1 MASKPSIPKGTR
13 DFSPAEVSKR
23 QYIIQTIKTNFERFG
38 FQPIE
43 TPSFENSET
52 LMGKYGE
59 EGDRLIFKILDSG
72 DYLKDIKDFSQ
83 IVFGDDFKTKY
94 KDEDIDGMPST
105 DGDFFKI
112 DSKKLTR
119 FISEK
124 ALRYDLTVPFARYVV
139 QHQNEIEFPFKRY
152 QIQPVWRADRPQKG
166 RFREFFQCD
175 ADVVGS
181 KSLWQEVEL
190 VQLYDTVFSSLG
202 LEGVTIKIN
211 NRKIL
216 SGIAEVIGASDKLID
231 FTVALDKLDKIGED
245 GVKKEMIEK
254 GISEKALIKVQP
266 LFSFS
271 GTFSDKISQLSNLL
285 TSSEEGMKGV
295 EELKFICDNV
305 ATLGLS
311 TATLDLDVTLA
322 RGLNYYTGAIFE
334 VEAPKTVSMGS
345 IGGGGR
351 YDDLT
356 GIFGLKNMSG
366 VGISFGLDRI
376 YLVLEELQL
385 FPETVAATS
394 KALFI
399 NYGDA
404 EALYASQ
411 AIQKLRKENIKVEL
425 YPDNVKVGKQF
436 QYADKRL
443 IPFAVIVGDEEIAAN
458 SYSLKNLVSGEQV
471 SVDFEGLKKALLD

>member
-1 MASKPSIPKGTR
+1 MAQKPSIPKGTR
-13 DFSPAEVSKR
+13 DFSPAEVAKR
-23 QYIIQTIKTNFERFG
+23 QYIISIIKNNFEKFG

-59 EGDRLIFKILDSG
+59 EGDRLIFKILNSG
-72 DYLKDIKDFSQ
+72 DYLDKVNPEELQTIN
-83 IVFGDDFKTKY
+83 Y
-94 KDEDIDGMPST
+94 KQ
-105 DGDFFKI
+105 
-112 DSKKLTR
+112 LTGK
-119 FISEK
+119 ISEK

-181 KSLWQEVEL
+181 TSLWQEVEL
-190 VQLYDTVFSSLG
+190 VQLYDAVFSDLG
-202 LEGVTIKIN
+202 LKGVTIKIN

-245 GVKKEMIEK
+245 GVKKEMLEK
-254 GISEKALIKVQP
+254 GISESAIEKVQP
-266 LFSFS
+266 LFHFTGSI
-271 GTFSDKISQLSNLL
+271 TEKISQLSDLL
-285 TSSEEGMKGV
+285 SDSKEGMKGV
-295 EELKFICDNV
+295 EELQFICENV
-305 ATLGLS
+305 INLGLKQ
-311 TATLDLDVTLA
+311 AVLDLDVTLA

-334 VEAPKTVSMGS
+334 VAPPKAVAMGS

-376 YLVLEELQL
+376 YLVIEELDL
-385 FPETVAATS
+385 FPKTVTTTS

-399 NYGDA
+399 NYGEK
-404 EALYASQ
+404 EAFYAMK
-411 AIQKLRKENIKVEL
+411 AITALRNSGIKVEL
-425 YPDNVKVGKQF
+425 YPDTTKVGKQF
-436 QYADKRL
+436 QHADKRQ
-443 IPFAVIVGDEEIAAN
+443 IPFAVIAGETEMEAN
-458 SYSLKNLVSGEQV
+458 VFSLKNLVTGEQII
-471 SVDFEGLKKALLD
+471 VDFEGLKAVLLSK